1 MKRLLVLLC
10 LLPAGLLPAAAPA
23 APTLPDSA
31 WILDHV
37 RYLADPRLEGRGVG
51 TLGLE
56 YAAEYLEKEFRE
68 LGLAPAGERGGYRQA
83 VEVVTGVEVTQP
95 TDLTLADGQGFELG
109 KDFVPFGFSASGE
122 AAAPVAFAGYGITA
136 PEYAYDDYAGLD
148 VKNRFALVLAY
159 EPGEMDTASRFGGDV
174 NTPHSELRNKAINAR
189 EHGALGILVVAGP
202 RYHKE
207 EDLTPP
213 RADAGY
219 MSSGL
224 VAARVTRRVAD
235 RLLAGSGED
244 IAKLQESI
252 DVHQAPRSLAL
263 ADSLRLRVALV
274 KKRAFVHNIVGLWR
288 GADSTR
294 AIVVGAHY
302 DHLGLGG
309 EHSLSPKDTGKPH
322 VGADDNASGTAA
334 MLAVARAWSSRADH
348 PRRDLVF
355 CAFAGEELG
364 VIGSAHYVGDP
375 PRPIAG
381 TDAMLN
387 FDMVGRLRERRLT
400 VMGTGTAVGLDSLV
414 RRAAAPY
421 GFDLKL
427 SEDGYGPSDQSSFYK
442 AKVPVLMF
450 FTGAHADYHKPSD
463 TWEKIDAGGIAR
475 IATLAYDL
483 TQRLD
488 GGPQLAYRQ
497 AAPDSA
503 YRRVGGGSGYGA
515 TLGTIPDYSQSEG
528 GVLIADVREG
538 GPAAAAGMLGGDII
552 VAMDGVRIDN
562 IYDFTYALRT
572 RRPGRKVAVSV
583 LRGGEKLAFEA
594 VLGKRGESR

>member
-1 MKRLLVLLC
+1 
-10 LLPAGLLPAAAPA
+10 
-23 APTLPDSA
+23 
-31 WILDHV
+31 
-37 RYLADPRLEGRGVG
+37 
-51 TLGLE
+51 
-56 YAAEYLEKEFRE
+56 
-68 LGLAPAGERGGYRQA
+68 
-83 VEVVTGVEVTQP
+83 
-95 TDLTLADGQGFELG
+95 
-109 KDFVPFGFSASGE
+109 
-122 AAAPVAFAGYGITA
+122 
-136 PEYAYDDYAGLD
+136 
-148 VKNRFALVLAY
+148 
-159 EPGEMDTASRFGGDV
+159 
-174 NTPHSELRNKAINAR
+174 
-189 EHGALGILVVAGP
+189 
-202 RYHKE
+202 
-207 EDLTPP
+207 
-213 RADAGY
+213 
-219 MSSGL
+219 
-224 VAARVTRRVAD
+224 
-235 RLLAGSGED
+235 
-244 IAKLQESI
+244 
-252 DVHQAPRSLAL
+252 
-263 ADSLRLRVALV
+263 
-274 KKRAFVHNIVGLWR
+274 
-288 GADSTR
+288 
-294 AIVVGAHY
+294 
-302 DHLGLGG
+302 
-309 EHSLSPKDTGKPH
+309 
-322 VGADDNASGTAA
+322 
-334 MLAVARAWSSRADH
+334 
-348 PRRDLVF
+348 
-355 CAFAGEELG
+355 
-364 VIGSAHYVGDP
+364 
-375 PRPIAG
+375 
-381 TDAMLN
+381 
-387 FDMVGRLRERRLT
+387 
-400 VMGTGTAVGLDSLV
+400 V